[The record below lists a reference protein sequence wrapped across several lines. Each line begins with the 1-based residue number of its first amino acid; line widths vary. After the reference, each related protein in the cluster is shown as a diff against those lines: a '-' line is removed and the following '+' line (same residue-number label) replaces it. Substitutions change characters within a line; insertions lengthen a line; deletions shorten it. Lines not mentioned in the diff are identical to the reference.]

1 MVFSS
6 IQELRGNRMLRQQT
20 RLSYLSRGIT
30 AAFLI
35 GCCSFQ
41 VSAQPQSC
49 NKTVYLSFD
58 TGNMSVAEKV
68 AEILKRQDV
77 KATFFL
83 SNEKTFRGD
92 FALDDSWQAYWQARV
107 REGHRFGS
115 HTYDHVYFVKDGP
128 NGEVF
133 EKPQFGPKAGMTLLY
148 NEATMCKEIRRVD
161 QRFIELTGESIEKIW
176 RAPGGKT
183 SPTLIRMGD
192 MCGYEH
198 IGWAGAGFLG
208 DELDSDKYPNAKLL
222 AKASKSIA
230 DGDITMAH
238 LGIWSRKDPW
248 APAVLEQL
256 IINLKNRGFCFGLL
270 PKSHSNKSK

>member
-1 MVFSS
+1 MKCKAL
-6 IQELRGNRMLRQQT
+6 IHL
-20 RLSYLSRGIT
+20 T
-30 AAFLI
+30 AALMF
-35 GCCSFQ
+35 GCFALSA
-41 VSAQPQSC
+41 SAQTASC
-49 NKTVYLSFD
+49 NKTVYLTFD

-92 FALDDSWQAYWQARV
+92 FALDDSWKSFWQERV
-107 REGHRFGS
+107 KEGHRFGS

-128 NGEVF
+128 KGQVF
-133 EKPQFGPKAGMTLLY
+133 EKPQFGPKAGETILY
-148 NEATMCKEIRRVD
+148 NEAAMCKEIRRVD
-161 QRFIELTGESIEKIW
+161 QRFVELTGHPLQKIW

-192 MCGYEH
+192 MCGYQH
-198 IGWAGAGFLG
+198 IAWAPAGFLG
-208 DELDSDKYPNAKLL
+208 DELNSEKYPNSMLL
-222 AKASKSIA
+222 EKASRDLK

-256 IINLKNRGFCFGLL
+256 IENLKGRRFCFGLL
-270 PKSHSNKSK
+270 PKSHTPPSKSFADQSK